1 MLCLPPLCSDA
12 FVWHLPLADST
23 ALLLSRLVL
32 EESYGEETTA
42 WSSTLAI
49 DPAITLWSVCTAQQ
63 VDAVRLDTISAV
75 AAWIASRLYE
85 VWEPVSEKL
94 ENELDRST
102 EVETWIE
109 LTMASVPASTEEWS
123 KDYLYRLLSVSDS
136 WLSACG
142 PVVTWKNIRAGQTC
156 VPSWLADHRE
166 PHPEPDQE
174 QRSQHSSALVNHIQ
188 GHWQRRLPDAGYVL
202 DALNLKLRR
211 FHRLEQS
218 FEVTVEEAK
227 LKALKQFAYGA
238 GHEINNPLAN
248 ISTRAQTLL
257 IDESDPERRRKLA
270 TINSQAFRAHEMIAD
285 LMLFAQPPKIVSSQ
299 VDLGDIVDQVIL
311 ELVSEAKSR
320 DIELVR
326 RDAGQEVLVMIDRD
340 QLNVALRSLCMN
352 SLEAIGKEGKI
363 ELSVALA
370 ERALCQQPTAEIVVS
385 DTGPGIPEGVRCHLF
400 DPFFSGR
407 EAGRGLGFGLPKSW
421 RIITDHG
428 GTIVVDS
435 QPNSGATFTVTL
447 PVRPG

>member
-1 MLCLPPLCSDA
+1 MLCLPPLCFDA
-12 FVWHLPLADST
+12 FVWQLPLPDST
-23 ALLLSRLVL
+23 ALLLSRLML
-32 EESYGEETTA
+32 EESHSGEATD

-49 DPAITLWSVCTAQQ
+49 DPAIVLWGVCTAQQ
-63 VDAVRLDTISAV
+63 VDEVRLATISEV
-75 AAWIASRLYE
+75 AAWLASRLYE
-85 VWEPVSEKL
+85 VWKPVTKNL
-94 ENELDRST
+94 ETGSDHPT

-109 LTMASVPASTEEWS
+109 LTMASVPTDREELS
-123 KDYLYRLLSVSDS
+123 KDYLHHLLSVSDS

-142 PVVTWKNIRAGQTC
+142 PSVTWKDIRAGQTC
-156 VPSWLADHRE
+156 VPSWLADHGK
-166 PHPEPDQE
+166 PHPKPDKEPA
-174 QRSQHSSALVNHIQ
+174 SLHSSAFGSRIES
-188 GHWQRRLPDAGYVL
+188 HWRCRIPDAAHVL
-202 DALNLKLRR
+202 DALNLKLKR
-211 FHRLEQS
+211 FHHLEKS
-218 FEVTVEEAK
+218 FEMAVEEGK
-227 LKALKQFAYGA
+227 LKSLKQFAYGA

-285 LMLFAQPPKIVSSQ
+285 LMLFAQPPKIITCQ
-299 VDLGDIVDQVIL
+299 VDLGEIVDQVIL
-311 ELVSEAKSR
+311 ELVSAAKSR

-326 RDAGQEVLVMIDRD
+326 RDEGKEVVVMIDRD

-352 SLEAIGKEGKI
+352 SLEAIGKEGRI
-363 ELSVALA
+363 ELSVALS
-370 ERALCQQPTAEIVVS
+370 ERVPCHQPTAEIVVS
-385 DTGPGIPEGVRCHLF
+385 DTGPGIPERVRCHLF

-407 EAGRGLGFGLPKSW
+407 EAGRGLGFGLSKSW

-447 PVRPG
+447 PLRPS

>member
-1 MLCLPPLCSDA
+1 MLSLPRLYSDA
-12 FVWHLPLADST
+12 FAWHLPLADST

-94 ENELDRST
+94 ENGLDRSA

-109 LTMASVPASTEEWS
+109 LTMASVPTATEESS
-123 KDYLYRLLSVSDS
+123 KDYLHCLLSVSDS

-142 PVVTWKNIRAGQTC
+142 PAVTWKNIRAGQTC
-156 VPSWLADHRE
+156 VPSWLADHRN
-166 PHPEPDQE
+166 PHPQPD
-174 QRSQHSSALVNHIQ
+174 QRSQHSSALVNRIE

-202 DALNLKLRR
+202 DALNLKLKR

-285 LMLFAQPPKIVSSQ
+285 LMLFAQPPKIVSCQ
-299 VDLGDIVDQVIL
+299 VDLGEIVDQVIL

-352 SLEAIGKEGKI
+352 SLEAIGKEGEI

-370 ERALCQQPTAEIVVS
+370 EHVPCQQPTAEIVVS
-385 DTGPGIPEGVRCHLF
+385 DTGPGISEGVRRHLF

-435 QPNSGATFTVTL
+435 QPNRGATFTVTL
-447 PVRPG
+447 PLRPG

>member
-32 EESYGEETTA
+32 EESYGGETTA

-49 DPAITLWSVCTAQQ
+49 DPAIALWSVCTAQQ

-85 VWEPVSEKL
+85 VWEPVSKKL

-109 LTMASVPASTEEWS
+109 LTMASVPTSTEEWS
-123 KDYLYRLLSVSDS
+123 KDYLHRLLSVSDS

-142 PVVTWKNIRAGQTC
+142 PAVTWKNIRAGQTC
-156 VPSWLADHRE
+156 VPSWLADHRK
-166 PHPEPDQE
+166 PRPEPDQE
-174 QRSQHSSALVNHIQ
+174 QRSQHSSALVNRIE

-202 DALNLKLRR
+202 DALNLKLKR

-218 FEVTVEEAK
+218 FEMTVEEAK

-285 LMLFAQPPKIVSSQ
+285 LMLFAQPPKIVSCQ
-299 VDLGDIVDQVIL
+299 VDLGEIVDQVIL

-352 SLEAIGKEGKI
+352 SLEAIGKEGEI

-370 ERALCQQPTAEIVVS
+370 ERVPGQQPTVEIVVS
-385 DTGPGIPEGVRCHLF
+385 DTGPGIPERVRCHLF

-447 PVRPG
+447 PLRPG